1 MLALETTIRDYIQRS
16 LLEGSLLDEGQTAIE
31 LPRDQDLLALL
42 DSLQILRM
50 LLDLESQ
57 LGVKVENSELT
68 PENLGTIERLAA
80 FLARKQV
87 AAAVLEGQPS

>member
-1 MLALETTIRDYIQRS
+1 MTRLENTISDYIQRS
-16 LLEGSLLDEGQTAIE
+16 LLDSGGEPSGPLA
-31 LPRDQDLLALL
+31 RDQDLLTLL

-68 PENLGTIERLAA
+68 PETLGTIERLAA
-80 FLARKQV
+80 FLAKKQAS
-87 AAAVLEGQPS
+87 AALAGQPT